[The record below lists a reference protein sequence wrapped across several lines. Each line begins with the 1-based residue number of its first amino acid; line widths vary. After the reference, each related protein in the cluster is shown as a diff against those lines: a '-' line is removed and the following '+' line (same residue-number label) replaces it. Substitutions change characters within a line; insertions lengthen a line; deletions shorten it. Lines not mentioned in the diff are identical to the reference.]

1 MKYNH
6 SAQVS
11 VVIHAPKEN
20 VWEALTKPEIIKKYF
35 FGTNTITD
43 WVPGHMIV
51 FEGEWDGKTYHDK
64 GTVIEFY
71 KYEKL
76 RYDYWSSMSGMED
89 IPENYANVTYEIFSN
104 GDITTLV
111 VTQDNIPDEARKEHS
126 MENWKMV
133 LNDLKKLVESENML
147 A

>member
-11 VVIHAPKEN
+11 VVIHAPKEA
-20 VWEALTKPEIIKKYF
+20 VWDALTKPEIIKKYF

-51 FEGEWDGKTYHDK
+51 FEGEWQGKTYHDK

-76 RYDYWSSMSGMED
+76 RYDYWSSMSGIED
-89 IPENYANVTYEIFSN
+89 KPENYAIITYEIFSE
-104 GDITTLV
+104 GDATTLV
-111 VTQDNIPDEARKEHS
+111 VTQENIPDEARKEHS

-133 LNDLKKLVESENML
+133 LQELKKLLESQVTV